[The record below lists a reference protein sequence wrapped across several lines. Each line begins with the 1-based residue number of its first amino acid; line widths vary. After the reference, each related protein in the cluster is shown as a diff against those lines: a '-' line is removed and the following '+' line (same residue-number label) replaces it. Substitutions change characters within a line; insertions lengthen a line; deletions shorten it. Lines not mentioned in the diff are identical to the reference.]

1 MTDLTLIDATHEPI
15 VRKALEAALVS
26 GVARP
31 SVVFRSHRRQI
42 EALVQADGQWSVT
55 ATGGPADHAWDA
67 QALNL
72 TTDAA
77 VALIVATAKG
87 TL

>member
-1 MTDLTLIDATHEPI
+1 MTDLTFIDATHEPI

-42 EALVQADGQWSVT
+42 GALVQTDGQWSVT
-55 ATGGPADHAWDA
+55 ATEGPADHVWDS

-72 TTDAA
+72 TTDQA
-77 VALIVATAKG
+77 VALIVTIARG
-87 TL
+87 TK

>member
-1 MTDLTLIDATHEPI
+1 MLTLTDAKQAPV

-42 EALVQADGQWSVT
+42 EALVQTDGQWSVT
-55 ATGGPADHAWDA
+55 ATGGPADHVWDS
-67 QALNL
+67 QTLNL

-77 VALIVATAKG
+77 VALIVTIARGAK
-87 TL
+87 